1 MSFWS
6 ERKEYYESKQNA
18 KDKISKMRDMIDSGY
33 LSDTGKQKALA
44 EIDNL
49 MTKNNIIDDDFG
61 AFDSW

>member
-49 MTKNNIIDDDFG
+49 MTKNNLIDDDFG
-61 AFDSW
+61 VFDSW

>member
-18 KDKISKMRDMIDSGY
+18 KDKISKMRNMIDSGY
-33 LSDTGKQKALA
+33 LSNTGKQKALA

-49 MTKNNIIDDDFG
+49 MTKNNIIDDDFS